1 MSLNSP
7 QRLSNS
13 HATAGVF
20 MAIGAYG
27 WWAVVAPFYYRAV
40 DSVPVGELLAWRV
53 VAGLP
58 ILCLLLWGTG
68 RMRECWAIFRQPRVL
83 GILSISAVLIAI
95 NWVVFVWSVVDNRL
109 SEASLGYYIC
119 PLFIVALGMV
129 VLGERMRWQQW
140 VAVLCAAIGVSV
152 LAWRIGGVPWISLTL
167 AGSFGLYGLIRK
179 QVDAAPAPGLAI
191 EMLLLLPFMFG
202 LLWFDHVRTGN
213 AFVAGP
219 WWVSLLLL
227 GGGVVTVVPLVVFSG
242 GARRLRLSTLAIL
255 QYISPTGQLLL
266 AVLAFGEP
274 FGTDQLIAFA
284 FIWLA
289 VTVYS
294 VDSIRHVRRI
304 AIAVPGEA

>member
-219 WWVSLLLL
+219 CCVFAPSGTARASGGRYLRPPKNTRGESARDSFRSRRCLL
-227 GGGVVTVVPLVVFSG
+227 GANAPITHRHACGTRRWISLHSPSCSHSG
-242 GARRLRLSTLAIL
+242 MRTPHAS
-255 QYISPTGQLLL
+255 S
-266 AVLAFGEP
+266 
-274 FGTDQLIAFA
+274 
-284 FIWLA
+284 
-289 VTVYS
+289 
-294 VDSIRHVRRI
+294 
-304 AIAVPGEA
+304 